1 MVQSIQRTSLPRA
14 LNRKYLKKYYPSIW
28 QDAWV
33 RKQPIMVLS
42 SLPQKMAGGM
52 YWWPNL
58 ARVVKPD
65 HPISYSG
72 LSGFRRFS
80 EQQHDMRYTED
91 LKIQDVL
98 RHEKGLKG
106 IKEPR
111 WKKSKPE
118 VEVAKNW
125 TVRFWIPEYPI
136 FPEQIQS

>member
-1 MVQSIQRTSLPRA
+1 
-14 LNRKYLKKYYPSIW
+14 
-28 QDAWV
+28 
-33 RKQPIMVLS
+33 
-42 SLPQKMAGGM
+42 
-52 YWWPNL
+52 
-58 ARVVKPD
+58 VVKPD

-80 EQQHDMRYTED
+80 EQQHDMSYTED

-125 TVRFWIPEYPI
+125 TVRFWITEYPI
-136 FPEQIQS
+136 FPEQIQSQYSLRFSLFRKDLVISDSKSYVLLPI